1 MNGRSAWLVQTIAPA
16 AWVPGTICG
25 YSGRDQA
32 SLSKLLLTG
41 ALFGDCKLR
50 LVPNIPELLIDL
62 DGKPLSRLR
71 RLLSLGRCDSLVYT
85 GAPYPARYRC
95 VASAYFARAVARVSR
110 WFCDGV
116 RWELAPP
123 QKLFVA
129 VAGRLS
135 PMRIYARHSRP
146 PDAKHSLVER
156 RRRE

>member
-85 GAPYPARYRC
+85 GAPYPAR
-95 VASAYFARAVARVSR
+95 
-110 WFCDGV
+110 
-116 RWELAPP
+116 
-123 QKLFVA
+123 
-129 VAGRLS
+129 
-135 PMRIYARHSRP
+135 
-146 PDAKHSLVER
+146 
-156 RRRE
+156 